1 MKDWER
7 LLSEAYEARKN
18 SYCPYSGFAVG
29 AALLTKDG
37 AIYRGCNVENASF
50 GATNCAER
58 TALFSAVADGRGKG
72 DFAAIAIVGGKKDG
86 ELVPCPP
93 AVMPS
98 RSLSMQRS
106 SRCCGQWVRTAR
118 SRIAKPILL
127 PSYYRVHL
135 PCKGPRKGP
144 RKGVRSFFVERL
156 DKQNVHGIIAKYR
169 LRAAFFGEV
178 AQLARAYGSYP

>member
-7 LLSEAYEARKN
+7 LLSEAYAARKN

-58 TALFSAVADGRGKG
+58 TALFSAVADGHGKG

-93 AVMPS
+93 CGICRQALSEFVDAEEFTVLWAVGTDGAFEDCEAHT
-98 RSLSMQRS
+98 L
-106 SRCCGQWVRTAR
+106 AE
-118 SRIAKPILL
+118 LL
-127 PSYYRVHL
+127 P
-135 PCKGPRKGP
+135 G
-144 RKGVRSFFVERL
+144 
-156 DKQNVHGIIAKYR
+156 
-169 LRAAFFGEV
+169 AF
-178 AQLARAYGSYP
+178 AL

>member
-86 ELVPCPP
+86 EREDQRRHPEKRVQP
-93 AVMPS
+93 
-98 RSLSMQRS
+98 RGIFFFLS
-106 SRCCGQWVRTAR
+106 
-118 SRIAKPILL
+118 
-127 PSYYRVHL
+127 
-135 PCKGPRKGP
+135 
-144 RKGVRSFFVERL
+144 
-156 DKQNVHGIIAKYR
+156 
-169 LRAAFFGEV
+169 
-178 AQLARAYGSYP
+178 